1 MKFLRNKKGFTLI
14 EIISVILV
22 IGIMSAIAIP
32 FFDTSPISVSMAGN
46 TVQTDIQ
53 YTQELAMT
61 RDQDVSIVFIASAN
75 TYDVPVDPNG
85 VFPLETRQLPQGVT
99 IQTGGT
105 VTFNSFGERSA
116 ISAASI
122 VLNASG
128 NAITITIEQLTG
140 RVTVS

>member
-116 ISAASI
+116 TSAASI